1 MFAPSNAVLWGG
13 RLTSSVSG
21 HRNYAGENGQFG
33 ALLYYVLGKESKD
46 VRLEVLDIRGQV
58 IRQLNVD
65 KKPGLHRVIWNLRG
79 TRTQNRGQNRAQ
91 DNAFFARYDQNKD
104 KVLTAEDA
112 KGDNARAVTQILAAA
127 DDDRDK
133 KVTPDELANFRS
145 RSQRR
150 NQVGTPVAAGS
161 YLVRLTADGVKSTQE
176 IRVEADPE
184 FPAAMLLEELEAF
197 EESDE
202 EEDEQQTH

>member
-1 MFAPSNAVLWGG
+1 
-13 RLTSSVSG
+13 
-21 HRNYAGENGQFG
+21 
-33 ALLYYVLGKESKD
+33 
-46 VRLEVLDIRGQV
+46 
-58 IRQLNVD
+58 
-65 KKPGLHRVIWNLRG
+65 
-79 TRTQNRGQNRAQ
+79 
-91 DNAFFARYDQNKD
+91 
-104 KVLTAEDA
+104 
-112 KGDNARAVTQILAAA
+112 VTQILAAA